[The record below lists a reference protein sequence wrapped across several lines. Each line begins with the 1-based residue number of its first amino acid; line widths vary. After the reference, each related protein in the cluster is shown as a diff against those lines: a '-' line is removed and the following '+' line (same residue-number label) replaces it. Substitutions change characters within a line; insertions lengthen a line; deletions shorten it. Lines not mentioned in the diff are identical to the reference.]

1 MDYEIARKVTF
12 VLKAVAHPIRLQIIE
27 ALEKGELCVNKIIER
42 VGVQQAVVSQ
52 QLSLL
57 KDKDILDCRREGT
70 SVFYRIKN
78 PNVIHLLH
86 CVYNHC
92 DQA

>member
-1 MDYEIARKVTF
+1 MDYDIAQKVTH

-27 ALEKGELCVNKIIER
+27 TLENGELCVSRIIEK
-42 VGVQQAVVSQ
+42 VGARQAVISQ

-70 SVFYRIKN
+70 SVIYRIKN

-92 DQA
+92 DQS